1 MSTLTLLWN
10 TTWRGGAWGLLA
22 GASLSMAYGATFANL
37 LVFGGMI
44 TQPLGEFQPG
54 DIPAAI
60 FVVFLMAFLGA
71 IMGGIF
77 GIPTGFAVGAT
88 NGFLFGIITRLF
100 FFPPRN
106 THLYHRVMA
115 LSSGLFTGI
124 ASWVGFILIWQLYM
138 NDEKGDLGAGII
150 MVTVPAI
157 IAGIAA
163 AFMSRLGTRWY
174 EKAISNLENPISKLE
189 TTDF

>member
-1 MSTLTLLWN
+1 MNTIKLIWN

-54 DIPAAI
+54 DIPAVI
-60 FVVFLMAFLGA
+60 FVIFFMAFIGT

-77 GIPTGFAVGAT
+77 GIPTGFTVGAM

-100 FFPPRN
+100 FYPPRN
-106 THLYHRVMA
+106 LRVYHAVMA
-115 LSSGLFTGI
+115 LSSGLFTAI

-138 NDEKGDLGAGII
+138 NEEKGDLGAGVV
-150 MVTVPAI
+150 MVTIPAI

-163 AFMSRLGTRWY
+163 AFMSRLGYKWY
-174 EKAISNLENPISKLE
+174 EKQLSSTNGTN
-189 TTDF
+189 